1 MTKTTISRSSLS
13 VIASVFSVSCLTLVV
28 WSTEA
33 YPDTGT
39 MQSQDGQAAGKGN
52 KQQHGYTLLP
62 NHRVITGVVES
73 VAADQA
79 KVKHGEVGKMS
90 PRYLSLERAKEKG
103 FTLHPGAQVEIVVN
117 DKNHVVDYH
126 LKNGGSASDHRVLK
140 GRLAQPMNVGQ
151 EHAVITTEDGKE
163 ESYPVRPLAR
173 SEVAAIPLD
182 TEGLFLIDETN
193 KIASASLMKDVKSE
207 SDDKNFDWAR
217 TPAKNVYR
225 HVDGVVEGKPDDQKL
240 TIRTNHKETITLTV
254 WDYLKEEMAKLSE
267 GTHVTVLVDH
277 KDRVVN
283 IAFAQK
289 ERN

>member
-1 MTKTTISRSSLS
+1 MPKTTISRSSLS
-13 VIASVFSVSCLTLVV
+13 IIASVFSVSCLTLGG

-39 MQSQDGQAAGKGN
+39 LQSQDGQAAGKGN

-103 FTLHPGAQVEIVVN
+103 FTLKAGDHVEIVVN

-126 LKNGGSASDHRVLK
+126 LKNSGSASEHRVIH
-140 GRLAQPMNVGQ
+140 GMLAQPMNVGQ
-151 EHAVITTEDGKE
+151 ENAVIQIQDGKK
-163 ESYPVRPLAR
+163 ESFPVRPLAR

-182 TEGLFLIDETN
+182 KEALFLIDESN
-193 KIASASLMKDVKSE
+193 QIASAALKGDVE
-207 SDDKNFDWAR
+207 SKYDEKEIGWAR

-225 HVDGVVEGKPDDQKL
+225 HVDGVIQGKPSEQKL
-240 TIRTNHKETITLTV
+240 TIRTKHNETIALPV
-254 WDYLKEEMAKLSE
+254 WDYLEDDMAQLSE
-267 GTHVTVLVDH
+267 GMEVTLLVDDND
-277 KDRVVN
+277 KVVN
-283 IAFAQK
+283 IAFSQK